1 MFSISL
7 PVPTLLQ
14 KIAKAVD
21 EELFT
26 DTVLDKQL
34 RALVEEWKNKVV
46 CLRKMSSNQDV
57 AKIKKI
63 MGIQQQDQVLITY
76 WYSHL

>member
-1 MFSISL
+1 M
-7 PVPTLLQ
+7 
-14 KIAKAVD
+14 
-21 EELFT
+21 
-26 DTVLDKQL
+26 
-34 RALVEEWKNKVV
+34 V

-63 MGIQQQDQVLITY
+63 MGIQPQDSPLITY